1 MSAIAYIKD
10 KLHISNEDQLPEAG
24 IPTYEVLHIDHQ
36 PDIVIK
42 RSISR

>member
-1 MSAIAYIKD
+1 MSAIAYIED
-10 KLHISNEDQLPEAG
+10 KLHISNEDQPPTAG